1 MLFYSKEMK
10 QIKKA
15 QELNKIEEYLDK
27 LKEHDATWIQQEI
40 THNTICKLK
49 AKIKNQE
56 GKIIKF
62 SKPEKNEYT
71 TNARI
76 FGTLFASE
84 IATCAAF
91 YGSSLY
97 FSNDPLVSSLTIIPA
112 SIVGAGIAATNLGYY
127 EKKPITNK
135 IINPIRK
142 TLAEKKLNKLNDE
155 LMIQNHISDY
165 LSKDNSDEMEM

>member
-71 TNARI
+71 TTVIMNNMQQ
-76 FGTLFASE
+76 FVK
-84 IATCAAF
+84 
-91 YGSSLY
+91 
-97 FSNDPLVSSLTIIPA
+97 N
-112 SIVGAGIAATNLGYY
+112 
-127 EKKPITNK
+127 KKMDVFPV
-135 IINPIRK
+135 
-142 TLAEKKLNKLNDE
+142 
-155 LMIQNHISDY
+155 
-165 LSKDNSDEMEM
+165 